1 MGMPHHHAPD
11 TPITV
16 DLSNVD
22 VTSLPTI
29 MCGIGDPRKE
39 GFWRDEEGTAHL
51 RSGLTA
57 QPQREIHPMFGP
69 QDGMVLY
76 YPGCGSDYGP
86 LLHFSQTEHVSTAV
100 YVDYLITRTQ
110 IVDMLR
116 DLYRAAGVQGESPKL
131 LPLRG
136 RDFGLTGWKEFWPEC
151 EQSLR
156 FGKPDTAFG
165 VVCDLQLK
173 PNRSTRLI
181 FLRTEAHQTY
191 CNLLNTTL
199 RPNLVV
205 LQDHGFGGNWQ
216 DFGDDESPMYL
227 AALEHRALPPRLF
240 VAEGNTRPW
249 PGYRRSG
256 SELLLDGQMHQHQRA
271 IYERIA

>member
-1 MGMPHHHAPD
+1 MPLQNAPD

-16 DLSNVD
+16 DLSDVD
-22 VTSLPTI
+22 VKTLPTI
-29 MCGIGDPRKE
+29 MCGIRHPRNE
-39 GFWRDEEGTAHL
+39 GFWPDEQGKAHL
-51 RSGLTA
+51 RSGLTVH
-57 QPQREIHPMFGP
+57 PRREIHPMFGP

-100 YVDYLITRTQ
+100 YVDYLMTRTQ
-110 IVDMLR
+110 IIEMLQ
-116 DLYRAAGVQGESPKL
+116 DLYRAAGTQGEGPKL
-131 LPLRG
+131 FPLRG
-136 RDFGLTGWKEFWPEC
+136 RDFGLTGWKEFWPES
-151 EQSLR
+151 ERSLM

-165 VVCDLQLK
+165 VVCDLTLQ

-199 RPNLVV
+199 RPNMVV

-216 DFGDDESPMYL
+216 DFGNEESPMYL
-227 AALEHRALPPRLF
+227 AALEQRALPPRLF
-240 VAEGNTRPW
+240 VAESNTRPW
-249 PGYRRSG
+249 PRYRRSG

-271 IYERIA
+271 VYERIA